1 MMAQWP
7 ALALQYSRAVK
18 NTVERAAIL
27 CGDGEIKADDLIEG
41 GPITSSES
49 GVDRVLKS
57 LSEDQMNLSAF
68 EWVML
73 REAIRRTEG
82 NHVRTAKLLGIS
94 RMVLGIG

>member
-7 ALALQYSRAVK
+7 ALALQCSRAVK
-18 NTVERAAIL
+18 NTVEQATIL

-41 GPITSSES
+41 GPITSSDS
-49 GVDRVLKS
+49 GVDRVLQS

-73 REAIRRTEG
+73 REARRRTEE
-82 NHVRTAKLLGIS
+82 NHVRAVELLGIS
-94 RMVLGIG
+94 RMALGIG